1 MSYHTA
7 VIAWQLIC
15 SSVAIGMM
23 LHAAALDAQTKTVAL
38 AWDYPATPAVV
49 STFTQSVLFDGAA
62 VTTPP
67 TCAAKTGST
76 TDTTCAIVIPAPAV
90 GPHTLTVSA
99 SLNGNTATTTI
110 TGVDPNKAPPNAAN
124 ARLTIT
130 VTIAIP

>member
-1 MSYHTA
+1 MREFVGCV
-7 VIAWQLIC
+7 VI
-15 SSVAIGMM
+15 
-23 LHAAALDAQTKTVAL
+23 AAALVSPAWMVQAQTKTVAL

-49 STFTQSVLFDGAA
+49 QTFAQSVLFDGAA

-67 TCAAKTGST
+67 TCAAKPGST

-99 SLNGNTATTTI
+99 SLGGNTATTTI